1 MRNSIWHTCAAI
13 NSSRESKT
21 MDKNE
26 AALSLQEIST
36 LTAKDLPLS
45 SRIAIF
51 PIGSNE
57 QHGPHLPTGTDSI
70 ILEAVVRGVRQQL
83 SPKDPFIFLPLMPY
97 GKSPEHMD
105 FSGTISFKAAT
116 LMAVLDD
123 VVSSL
128 HAHGVK
134 KIVFLNS
141 HGGNNHLL
149 GALAF
154 DFRYT
159 YQVSAYCLNIW
170 SHDFFT
176 DKEMEEIVP
185 GLTYPEVH
193 AASTETSM
201 LLYLCPEL
209 VGSIPR
215 EWNPKAEFP
224 TISTGWATSDLSH
237 DGIIGDPRQS
247 SAERGK
253 KLYEILVEK
262 TVQKLL
268 AIAQA

>member
-1 MRNSIWHTCAAI
+1 MNKH
-13 NSSRESKT
+13 ES
-21 MDKNE
+21 
-26 AALSLQEIST
+26 ALALQEIST
-36 LTAKDLPLS
+36 MTAAELPLS
-45 SRIAIF
+45 SRIAVF

-57 QHGPHLPTGTDSI
+57 QHGPHLPTGTDTI
-70 ILEAVVRGVRQQL
+70 IIDAVVRGVRQRLTPQA
-83 SPKDPFIFLPLMPY
+83 PFIFLPLMPY

-105 FSGTISFKAAT
+105 FAGTISFKAAT
-116 LMAVLDD
+116 LMAVLED

-154 DFRYT
+154 DFRHQ
-159 YQVSAYCLNIW
+159 YQVSIYSLNIW
-170 SHDFFT
+170 SDDFFST
-176 DKEMEEIVP
+176 KEIDDIIP

-193 AASTETSM
+193 AASIETSM
-201 LLYLCPEL
+201 LLHLHPEW
-209 VGSIPR
+209 VGPIPQ

-247 SAERGK
+247 SAARGK

-262 TVQKLL
+262 TVEKLL

>member
-1 MRNSIWHTCAAI
+1 M
-13 NSSRESKT
+13 
-21 MDKNE
+21 KNNE
-26 AALSLQEIST
+26 TALSLQKIST
-36 LTAKDLPLS
+36 LTATELPLG
-45 SRIAIF
+45 SRIAVL

-70 ILEAVVRGVRQQL
+70 IVESVVRGVGKRYSAQ
-83 SPKDPFIFLPLMPY
+83 DPFIFLPLMPY

-105 FSGTISFKAAT
+105 FAGTISFKAAT

-123 VVSSL
+123 IVSSL
-128 HAHGVK
+128 HTHGVR

-154 DFRYT
+154 DFRYS
-159 YQVSAYCLNIW
+159 YQISTYCLNFW

-176 DKEMEEIVP
+176 DNEINEIVP
-185 GLTYPEVH
+185 GLAYPEVH
-193 AASTETSM
+193 AASTETSL

-209 VGSIPR
+209 VGPIPKD
-215 EWNPKAEFP
+215 WNPKAEFP
-224 TISTGWATSDLSH
+224 IISTGWATIDLSH
-237 DGIIGDPRQS
+237 NGIIGDPRQS

-253 KLYEILVEK
+253 RLYELLVEK
-262 TVQKLL
+262 TIDKLN
-268 AIAQA
+268 AINQLK

>member
-1 MRNSIWHTCAAI
+1 MKKH
-13 NSSRESKT
+13 ES
-21 MDKNE
+21 
-26 AALSLQEIST
+26 ALSLQEIST
-36 LTAKDLPLS
+36 LTAGKLPLS
-45 SRIAIF
+45 GRVAVF

-57 QHGPHLPTGTDSI
+57 QHGPHLPTGTDTI
-70 ILEAVVRGVRQQL
+70 IIDAVVRGVRQHLTAQ
-83 SPKDPFIFLPLMPY
+83 DPFIFLPLMPY

-105 FSGTISFKAAT
+105 FAGTISFKAST

-149 GALAF
+149 GALSF
-154 DFRYT
+154 DFRQA
-159 YQVSAYCLNIW
+159 YQVSTYCLNIW
-170 SHDFFT
+170 SQDFITGQELDQLF
-176 DKEMEEIVP
+176 P

-193 AASTETSM
+193 AASTETS
-201 LLYLCPEL
+201 LLQYLCPEL
-209 VGSIPR
+209 VGPVPQ

-224 TISTGWATSDLSH
+224 TISTGWATSDLSF

-247 SAERGK
+247 SPERGK
-253 KLYEILVEK
+253 QLYELLVER
-262 TVQKLL
+262 TIRYLI
-268 AIAQA
+268 AISQTK